1 VSIFFGYFQMRFWA
15 PGPGRRH
22 RPRTYWSALRAFR
35 RAPNDPRSE
44 ASEAAGTPAASIDL
58 EMMTRCIEISREA
71 ATSGELPFAAIVCKE
86 GRIIAESSNRVV
98 QDGDVSRHAEI
109 LALSLA
115 QRIAGSKRLRG
126 YTLYTN
132 VEPCPMCAFA
142 VRETGISR
150 VVYAIRSPVM
160 GGHSRWA
167 ILEDDELSRVMPI
180 YFSAPPEIVAGF
192 CSTEAEK
199 VWHDRHPLMWKLIK
213 ARGGLG

>member
-1 VSIFFGYFQMRFWA
+1 
-15 PGPGRRH
+15 
-22 RPRTYWSALRAFR
+22 
-35 RAPNDPRSE
+35 
-44 ASEAAGTPAASIDL
+44 
-58 EMMTRCIEISREA
+58 MMTRCIEISREA